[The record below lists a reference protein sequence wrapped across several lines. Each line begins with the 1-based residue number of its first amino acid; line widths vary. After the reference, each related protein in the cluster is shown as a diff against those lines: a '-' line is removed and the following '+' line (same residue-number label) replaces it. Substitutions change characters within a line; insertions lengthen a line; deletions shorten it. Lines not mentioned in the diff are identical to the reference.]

1 MQDTKKCKYCKSDI
15 SKDAKLCPVCKKKQS
30 GKLKFVIIAIIA
42 IAIISALTNEDKD
55 STDKTNT
62 PSTAEDTMED
72 VKVTDTVEETATI
85 EETAEEITETKE
97 AEQQE
102 AVAEAFETTLSSGHY
117 TSGIDFP
124 SGTYT
129 IVATDGSGN
138 VSSSNMFSGGLNEL
152 MAKKAD
158 DMYISEF
165 KNAKLEED
173 TVLSIGGNLTVKLTT
188 KAADTAGMTSRNNEA
203 TEEVELSS
211 GNYVAGTDFTSGV
224 YDIILVKGSGN
235 VSSSNMY
242 NGGLNE
248 IMGTGDDMY
257 IKEFKNA
264 SFSDGDTLELS
275 GLTVKLVPSK

>member
-1 MQDTKKCKYCKSDI
+1 MSDTN
-15 SKDAKLCPVCKKKQS
+15 KKKKS
-30 GKLKFVIIAIIA
+30 GKLKFVIIGILVIA
-42 IAIISALTNEDKD
+42 IFSVLTNEDKD
-55 STDKTNT
+55 PTDKTNT
-62 PSTAEDTMED
+62 PATTEDTKKDIKEAD
-72 VKVTDTVEETATI
+72 TI
-85 EETAEEITETKE
+85 EETVGEVTDTKE
-97 AEQQE
+97 IGQQE
-102 AVAEAFETTLSSGHY
+102 PVAEAFETTLSAGHY

-165 KNAKLEED
+165 KNAKLEQD
-173 TVLSIGGNLTVKLTT
+173 TVLSLGGDLKVKITT
-188 KAADTAGMTSRNNEA
+188 KESDTAAMTTRNNEA

-248 IMGTGDDMY
+248 IMGTGGNMY
-257 IKEFKNA
+257 IKKFKNA
-264 SFSDGDTLELS
+264 GFSDGDTLELS